1 MTSLMSQVSRIY
13 PDPSKKKYYSN
24 GNGNIDQYGPVF
36 LFPSKQTQDPCIKD
50 CDLEEKETRGKF
62 NVSCCK
68 GDEKIVEY
76 PKESG
81 YPESGQVKYHNQ
93 SLGRL
98 KFIASRYLATPL
110 IRLIDGTADDRGD
123 HGYSDPDKYTCPVS
137 YNLIHKI
144 RRRGFVMYM
153 ACVIASGIPFFLGLG
168 IWTFVVLDTGL
179 SLFLGVILAT
189 NWILKGGN

>member
-1 MTSLMSQVSRIY
+1 MSQVSRIY

-24 GNGNIDQYGPVF
+24 GNGNIDQYGAVF

-50 CDLEEKETRGKF
+50 SDLEEKETRGKF

-98 KFIASRYLATPL
+98 KLIASRYLATPL

-123 HGYSDPDKYTCPVS
+123 HGYSDPVTQT
-137 YNLIHKI
+137 N
-144 RRRGFVMYM
+144 
-153 ACVIASGIPFFLGLG
+153 IPAQSPT
-168 IWTFVVLDTGL
+168 I
-179 SLFLGVILAT
+179 
-189 NWILKGGN
+189 